1 MGEKSKGRKIE
12 ERDTARAGGLR
23 WCFVEVFQTQ
33 GFAVE
38 LGSLESGVVLVVTSP
53 SRLFAK

>member
-23 WCFVEVFQTQ
+23 WCFVEVF
-33 GFAVE
+33 
-38 LGSLESGVVLVVTSP
+38 
-53 SRLFAK
+53 